1 VENFAAKQ
9 EQQTLANSWA
19 HLYLLLGDSKVSS
32 MHCQSPVQYS
42 ESRTVYQGPRNGVF
56 KLLQR
61 RARTAASLVIT
72 KMALHANNQ
81 LHWVPVEASAW
92 GMYIHRTWDGQRGL
106 NGARNRDIPVS
117 S

>member
-42 ESRTVYQGPRNGVF
+42 EKQYSLPRSQKRRFQALAAQSAHCREFGHHKDGTSR
-56 KLLQR
+56 
-61 RARTAASLVIT
+61 
-72 KMALHANNQ
+72 
-81 LHWVPVEASAW
+81 E
-92 GMYIHRTWDGQRGL
+92 
-106 NGARNRDIPVS
+106 
-117 S
+117 